1 MILSWR
7 QVINIKQQI
16 KTTTELENLQ
26 KSLITLWL
34 FPLQSTVL
42 SDEVLAELFPSSF
55 GSCFFCSSCL
65 SLSSSFFRTSASSYL
80 WKQKCWVFFPP
91 SPVSHDKLALVNY
104 YSNSK
109 SWGGWVKNS
118 PTPTPCNKLPF
129 PSMTV
134 CIVSPALG
142 MIFFSYSTAITLQA
156 YNFFSLK
163 PLSLVAI
170 GSSFHRSRSTNWSL
184 AGKLL
189 YTVTVIRGIF
199 CGFATVQ
206 IIESYLSSL
215 NFLFWRSWI
224 RATCTAAVI
233 FRV

>member
-1 MILSWR
+1 MET
-7 QVINIKQQI
+7 K
-16 KTTTELENLQ
+16 
-26 KSLITLWL
+26 
-34 FPLQSTVL
+34 VL
-42 SDEVLAELFPSSF
+42 
-55 GSCFFCSSCL
+55 
-65 SLSSSFFRTSASSYL
+65 
-80 WKQKCWVFFPP
+80 VFFPP